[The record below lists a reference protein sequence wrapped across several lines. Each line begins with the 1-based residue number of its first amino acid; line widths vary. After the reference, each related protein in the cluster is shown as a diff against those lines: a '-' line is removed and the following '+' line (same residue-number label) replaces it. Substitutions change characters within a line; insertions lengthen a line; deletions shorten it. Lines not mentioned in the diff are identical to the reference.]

1 MTDSL
6 RDRLYTTEA
15 IVLSRRNL
23 GEADRIYD
31 VFSVRHG
38 RISIIAKGA
47 RKPESRNGRSL
58 DLLNRVM
65 IQLYRGRNLDTVRGV
80 ETVATHPGLRSDLD
94 AFGHAC
100 YLAELVRAMTQDHEP
115 SEQLFTLLAET
126 VSLLSDGVDP
136 WPLTRYFEYALLQ
149 ASGFQAQLY
158 TCPGCRDELTP
169 QANAFSIREGG
180 VVCPRCRAGDPRSI
194 PLSVNAQKYLRAMDR
209 EGLRRAL
216 SLKLDT
222 ESRMQVQ
229 RALTEYLQHL
239 AERPLTSLAVLHAMQ
254 GKQGANGEAEDSI
267 AQPAEPESARGHCV
281 RLTCVEVQLR

>member
-1 MTDSL
+1 MTESL

-15 IVLSRRNL
+15 IVLARRNL

-38 RISIIAKGA
+38 RLSIIAKGA
-47 RKPESRNGRSL
+47 RKAESRNGRSL

-100 YLAELVRAMTQDHEP
+100 YLAELVRAMTQDHQP
-115 SEQLFTLLAET
+115 NEQVFTLLAET
-126 VSLLSDGVDP
+126 LSLLSDGVDA

-158 TCPGCRDELTP
+158 NCPSCREELTA
-169 QANAFSIREGG
+169 QTNAFSVREGG
-180 VVCPRCRAGDPRSI
+180 VVCPRCRVGDPRAV
-194 PLSVNAQKYLRAMDR
+194 PLSVNAQKYLRVMQR
-209 EGLRRAL
+209 EGLRRVL
-216 SLKLDT
+216 GLKLDP
-222 ESRMQVQ
+222 ESRVQVQ

-239 AERPLTSLAVLHAMQ
+239 SERPLTSLAVLHAMQ
-254 GKQGANGEAEDSI
+254 VREGPTTPDREGVAGSTEG
-267 AQPAEPESARGHCV
+267 PEPSPLRG
-281 RLTCVEVQLR
+281 